1 MVFFFFFKHKTAYE
15 MRISD
20 WSSDVCSSDLGL
32 EEAMRRALEHEAG
45 EPPRGER
52 AGVDAD
58 AVVEDLGPLA
68 DRMAVH
74 DDTAVVALVAQDG
87 LADPEQ
93 AFRRL
98 LRQRLARP
106 DAGMP
111 EQIVPLDSRR
121 PQGLQAAEAR
131 GK

>member
-74 DDTAVVALVAQDG
+74 DDTAVVALVAQEG
-87 LADPEQ
+87 PADPEQ
-93 AFRRL
+93 VFRRL
-98 LRQRLARP
+98 LRQRPARP
-106 DAGMP
+106 AAGLHTHIFP
-111 EQIVPLDSRR
+111 PDIT
-121 PQGLQAAEAR
+121 AAAGHRE
-131 GK
+131 GEG